1 MNVKCK
7 TIKSLEE
14 NIGENLDDLAFG
26 NDLSGKSMIHERK
39 IWYVEFY

>member
-14 NIGENLDDLAFG
+14 NVGENLDNLAFG

-39 IWYVEFY
+39 TWYVEFY